1 MCGVGKKLANVNR
14 VNFLNICDLF
24 DRDSVMNGLIKK
36 TLIFLA
42 VMLLVATSGWYGR
55 KFYKH
60 TVEQRL
66 LLQARQSIEKKD
78 WRAADL
84 CLQRVIQIN
93 PLSVEASKLVAD
105 RLSDTGSPDEL
116 SWRIQV
122 TKLEPN
128 NVTNHILWAKAAFKI
143 KNFAS
148 ASEALAGV
156 DNQSKATAEYHKI
169 DGAVAWGMGDAV
181 EAEKQYLE
189 ALRLEP
195 SDNASVLNL
204 ATIHLSSTNQAILK
218 AARASLVLLTTN
230 VSFRI
235 PALHLLLTDA
245 SKFKSLP
252 DAITYSREI
261 ANDSSATFEDKITY
275 LQLLKAANSDDYA
288 SWRASLEKAAVGLPR
303 DVFALG
309 RCLAV
314 IENPA
319 TALHWLQAL
328 PPQIQTNLPVP
339 FIIADCQISLKDWS
353 GLLTLVNQQDWG
365 DWKFY
370 QFALKSLA
378 QRSLDRTMESE
389 SCWQKAFLLAED
401 RLVSLSELARVTG
414 VWGWNAERIQV
425 LNKIID
431 KFPQAT
437 WAVTQLTSQLY
448 LDGNTRELVVLLSK
462 IQSANPTDPHLK
474 NNLACLLMLRKSDLD
489 KAYRLAKEAFETSTN
504 DPFFIST
511 YSYSLL
517 LQGKSDEALKLSS
530 NINPE
535 YLKNPSIAAYYGV
548 IQAETGHKTMA
559 RACLSFA
566 ETGKLLPEEK
576 QMIQLANARL

>member
-1 MCGVGKKLANVNR
+1 M
-14 VNFLNICDLF
+14 
-24 DRDSVMNGLIKK
+24 
-36 TLIFLA
+36 
-42 VMLLVATSGWYGR
+42 VAAGGWYGR

-60 TVEQRL
+60 TVEHRL
-66 LLQARQSIEKKD
+66 LLQAGQSIEKKD

-93 PLSVEASKLVAD
+93 PLSAEASRMVAD

-128 NVTNHILWAKAAFKI
+128 NVTNRLLWAKAAFKM

-156 DNQSKATAEYHKI
+156 DDQFKATAEYHKI
-169 DGAVAWGMGDAV
+169 AGAVAWGKGDAV

-195 SDNASVLNL
+195 GDNASVLNL
-204 ATIHLSSTNQAILK
+204 ATIHLSSTNQTILE
-218 AARASLVLLTTN
+218 AGRASLALLTN
-230 VSFRI
+230 NASFRI
-235 PALHLLLTDA
+235 PALQLLLSDA
-245 SKFKSLP
+245 SRCKSLP

-261 ANDSSATFEDKITY
+261 ANDPSATFEDKITY
-275 LQLLKAANSDDYA
+275 LQLLKAASSDDYA
-288 SWRASLEKAAVGLPR
+288 SLRATLEKAAVGSPR

-309 RCLAV
+309 RSLAV
-314 IENPA
+314 TENPA
-319 TALHWLQAL
+319 TALNWLQTL

-353 GLLTLVNQQDWG
+353 GLLALVSLEDWG
-365 DWKFY
+365 DGKFY
-370 QFALKSLA
+370 QLALKSLA
-378 QRSLDRTMESE
+378 QRSMGRTVEAE

-414 VWGWNAERIQV
+414 VWGWNSERIEV

-431 KFPQAT
+431 RFPKAT
-437 WAVTQLTSQLY
+437 WAVAQLTSQLY

-462 IQSANPTDPHLK
+462 LQSANPTDPHLK
-474 NNLACLLMLRKSDLD
+474 NNLACLLMLQKSDID
-489 KAYRLAKEAFETSTN
+489 KAYRLAKEAFETSPN

-517 LQGKSDEALKLSS
+517 LQGKSDEALKLLG
-530 NINPE
+530 NMNPE

-548 IQAETGHKTMA
+548 IQAETGHKTLA

>member
-1 MCGVGKKLANVNR
+1 
-14 VNFLNICDLF
+14 
-24 DRDSVMNGLIKK
+24 
-36 TLIFLA
+36 
-42 VMLLVATSGWYGR
+42 MLLVAASGWYGR

-93 PLSVEASKLVAD
+93 PLSAEASKLVAD
-105 RLSDTGSPDEL
+105 RLADTGSPDEL

-128 NVTNHILWAKAAFKI
+128 NVTNRILWAKAAFKM

-156 DNQSKATAEYHKI
+156 DNQCKATAEYHKI
-169 DGAVAWGMGDAV
+169 DGAVTWGMGDAV

-195 SDNASVLNL
+195 GDNASVLNL
-204 ATIHLSSTNQAILK
+204 ATIHLSSTNQAVLM
-218 AARASLVLLTTN
+218 AARASLARLTNN

-235 PALHLLLTDA
+235 PALQLLLNDA
-245 SKFKSLP
+245 SRAKSLP

-261 ANDSSATFEDKITY
+261 ANDSAATFGDKITY
-275 LQLLKAANSDDYA
+275 LQLLKAANSDGYT
-288 SWRASLEKAAVGLPR
+288 SWRASLEQAAVSSPR

-309 RCLAV
+309 RSLAV
-314 IENPA
+314 TENPA
-319 TALHWLQAL
+319 TALHWLQTL

-339 FIIADCQISLKDWS
+339 LIIADCQISLKDWS

-365 DWKFY
+365 DGKFY

-378 QRSLDRTMESE
+378 QRSLGRTLESE

-414 VWGWNAERIQV
+414 VWGWNSERIEV

-431 KFPQAT
+431 RFPQAT
-437 WAVTQLTSQLY
+437 WAVAQLTSQLY

-489 KAYRLAKEAFETSTN
+489 KAYRLAKEAFETSPN

-517 LQGKSDEALKLSS
+517 LQGKSDEALKLLG
-530 NINPE
+530 NMNPE

-548 IQAETGHKTMA
+548 IEAETGHKTLA

-576 QMIQLANARL
+576 QMIQLASARL